1 MIPEKVRVEELS
13 REDLQA
19 LVLQLMDRV
28 RELEEQ
34 LRVKRTPPNSKNSS
48 QPPSRDFKS
57 DKKKQRRRRRG
68 AKAGHARQ
76 ERELVEKPDKVI
88 YALAENC

>member
-1 MIPEKVRVEELS
+1 MVTGMIPEKAQEAELS
-13 REDLQA
+13 RGKLQA

-34 LRVKRTPPNSKNSS
+34 LRVKRPPLNSKNSS

-57 DKKKQRRRRRG
+57 DKQG
-68 AKAGHARQ
+68 AVSAHEKTVLQNSFYVAAGFPPKWD
-76 ERELVEKPDKVI
+76 VT
-88 YALAENC
+88 